1 MALKTVWA
9 MLASLQLVYAPLRP
23 LEGAGQAVK
32 SAEQTMTDVAA
43 AEAMILAHMPHFSA
57 KHEPLASAAGRVL
70 AEDVAA
76 ERDQP
81 PFDRVTMDGVAIA
94 FRDWSAGVRTFAVLG
109 TQAAGA
115 EPLTVAAPAHCVEV
129 MTGTPLPHGTDTIVP
144 VERLQRQGGNV
155 TVGADATVNA
165 QQFVHRRGSD
175 HTAGSVVLRAGARLG
190 PAEIAVLAG
199 AGRAAALVTELPRVA
214 VISTGDELV
223 EAGKPI
229 APHQIRSTNDRAIE
243 ASLTQHRLGTVTRAR
258 LRDDANALAV
268 AIDRLDTELDVL
280 VLSGGVSM
288 GQFDFVPS
296 VLAELGARLV
306 FHRVEQRP
314 GRPMWFG
321 VSARG
326 KPIFAL
332 PGNPVS
338 TLVCVTRYLLPALRH
353 AAGLAA
359 PTAELVELAAPVEAS
374 PTLTLFTPVTL
385 SSSDRA
391 TLRADPHLTNTSGDF
406 VALAGTDGFVEL
418 AAKHG
423 SYPPGTVAR
432 LFRW

>member
-1 MALKTVWA
+1 
-9 MLASLQLVYAPLRP
+9 
-23 LEGAGQAVK
+23 
-32 SAEQTMTDVAA
+32 MTEAAA
-43 AEAMILAHMPHFSA
+43 AEALILAHMPRLPTR
-57 KHEPLASAAGRVL
+57 HEPLVACTGRVL
-70 AEDVAA
+70 AEDVHA

-81 PFDRVTMDGVAIA
+81 PFDRVTMDGIAIA
-94 FRDWSAGVRTFAVLG
+94 FRDWAAGLRSFEVLG
-109 TQAAGA
+109 VQAAGA
-115 EPLTVAAPAHCVEV
+115 EPLAVAAPAQCVEV
-129 MTGTPLPHGTDTIVP
+129 MTGTPLSRGVDTVVP
-144 VERLQRQGGNV
+144 IERVERSGTTAKIAHEASIR
-155 TVGADATVNA
+155 AE
-165 QQFVHRRGSD
+165 QFVHRRGSD
-175 HTAGSVVLRAGARLG
+175 RTAGSLVLRAGTRLG
-190 PAEIAVLAG
+190 PPEIAVLAG
-199 AGRAAALVTELPRVA
+199 AGGSTALVADLPRVA

-223 EAGKPI
+223 DAGKPI

-243 ASLTQHRLGTVTRAR
+243 ASLTQHRLGHVTRAR

-296 VLAELGARLV
+296 VLTELGAKLV
-306 FHRVEQRP
+306 FHKVEQRP

-321 VSARG
+321 ISARG

-338 TLVCVTRYLLPALRH
+338 TLVCATRYLLPALRY

-359 PTAELVELAAPVEAS
+359 AGPELVELTAPIEAS

-385 SSSDRA
+385 SSSERA
-391 TLRADPHLTNTSGDF
+391 TLLAKPNLTNTSGDF

-418 AAKHG
+418 AAKRG
-423 SYPPGTVAR
+423 SYPAGTVAR

>member
-1 MALKTVWA
+1 
-9 MLASLQLVYAPLRP
+9 
-23 LEGAGQAVK
+23 
-32 SAEQTMTDVAA
+32 MTQV
-43 AEAMILAHMPHFSA
+43 AEAEALILAHMPRFPA
-57 KHEPLASAAGRVL
+57 REEPLQACIGRVL
-70 AEDVAA
+70 AQDVRA

-81 PFDRVTMDGVAIA
+81 PFDRVTMDGIAIA
-94 FRDWSAGVRTFAVLG
+94 YRDLAAGVRSFEVVG

-115 EPLTVAAPAHCVEV
+115 EPLAVAASQCVEV
-129 MTGTPLPHGTDTIVP
+129 MTGTPLPHGADTVVP
-144 VERLQRQGGNV
+144 IERVRRSGAL
-155 TVGADATVNA
+155 TAIAADATVA
-165 QQFVHRRGSD
+165 PEQFVHRRGSD
-175 HTAGSVVLRAGARLG
+175 RAQGSLVLRAGTRLG
-190 PAEIAVLAG
+190 PPEIAVLAG
-199 AGRAAALVTELPRVA
+199 AGHAAALVADLSRVA

-229 APHQIRSTNDRAIE
+229 EAHQIRSTNDRAVE
-243 ASLTQHRLGTVTRAR
+243 ASLIQHRLGQVTRAR
-258 LRDDANALAV
+258 LRDDAKALAV

-296 VLAELGARLV
+296 VLTELGAKLV
-306 FHRVEQRP
+306 FHKVEQRP

-353 AAGLAA
+353 ASGLAPA
-359 PTAELVELAAPVEAS
+359 LPELVETTAAIEAS

-385 SSSDRA
+385 SSSARG
-391 TLRADPHLTNTSGDF
+391 TLLAEPHRTNTSGDF
-406 VALAGTDGFVEL
+406 VTLAGTAGFIEL
-418 AAKHG
+418 PAKQG
-423 SYPPGTVAR
+423 SYPAGTVAR